1 MSLNNTK
8 KTKILVVD
16 DSAFMRKALTIMIE
30 SDPSLEVI
38 GSARDGNEAIEKVES
53 LNPDIVTLD
62 VEMPRMDGLEALKSI
77 MESNPVPVLMVSSM
91 TNEGAGATLDAL
103 ELGAIDFIPK
113 KLSYVSLDILKIK
126 EELLSKI
133 KHIANRKHVLM
144 ARYKCAKAFQT
155 ASNMTTTI
163 TPPPITHNE
172 SRSKF
177 IKKYAGKLS
186 HPINI
191 ITIGCSTGGPMAL
204 QQIIPAIPPSIPSPI
219 IIAQHMP
226 ETFTASLAER
236 LNSLSKI
243 NVKEAE
249 DNEPVEIGTVYIAPG
264 GKHLLVKRNGAKAII
279 NLSTEPEDNLY
290 KPSIDIMMNS
300 IAESYGKYSLGVILT
315 GMGQDGLEGVRTI
328 KEKGGVIIAQDE
340 DSCVVYGMPKVIIEA
355 GLSDHISPLDNVANE
370 IADYF

>member
-1 MSLNNTK
+1 MSLN
-8 KTKILVVD
+8 KTKRTKVLVVD
-16 DSAFMRKALTIMIE
+16 DSAFMRKALSIMIE
-30 SDPSLEVI
+30 SDPSLEVV

-53 LNPDIVTLD
+53 LNPDLVTLD
-62 VEMPRMDGLEALKSI
+62 VEMPRMGGLEALKSI

-133 KHIANRKHVLM
+133 KHIAKRKHVLM
-144 ARYKCAKAFQT
+144 ARYKCFKACKT
-155 ASNMTTTI
+155 ASKI
-163 TPPPITHNE
+163 ASSVAPPPIINSE
-172 SRSKF
+172 NRIKF
-177 IKKYAGKLS
+177 AKKYTNRLS

-191 ITIGCSTGGPMAL
+191 IAIGCSTGGPMAL
-204 QQIIPAIPPSIPSPI
+204 QKIIPGIPPSIPSPI

-236 LNSLSKI
+236 LNVLSRI

-249 DNEPVEIGTVYIAPG
+249 NNEPVEIGTVYIAPG
-264 GKHLLVKRNGAKAII
+264 GKHLLVKRDGAKAMIY
-279 NLSTEPEDNLY
+279 LTEEPKNNLY

-300 IAESYGKYSLGVILT
+300 IAESYGKYSMGVILT
-315 GMGQDGLEGVRTI
+315 GMGQDGLDGVRTI
-328 KEKGGVIIAQDE
+328 KEKGGVVIAQDE
-340 DSCVVYGMPKVIIEA
+340 ESCVVYGMPKVIIDA
-355 GLSDHISPLDNVANE
+355 GLSDHISSLDNVINE